1 MYIDEA
7 SFHLW
12 LKKTHTWT
20 RADRPVRILLGQNRC
35 NGVTVIGAI
44 STSLDHPVFKLEK
57 STNSE
62 AFKDFLVEL
71 RCALKNVDR
80 AHLVLDNHPAHKTL
94 VNKEMAR
101 QLNFELMFMPPYTPE
116 LNSIEALWSVIKR
129 DFK

>member
-1 MYIDEA
+1 MHDVHISTSTLRQFYKKHKVKYLRVSYQYYQALTRGPQQKYNFAVRLAQLRDRNEIVVYLDEA

-44 STSLDHPVFKLEK
+44 STSLNRPVFALEK

-62 AFKDFLVEL
+62 VFGKFLVEL
-71 RCALKNVDR
+71 R
-80 AHLVLDNHPAHKTL
+80 
-94 VNKEMAR
+94 
-101 QLNFELMFMPPYTPE
+101 
-116 LNSIEALWSVIKR
+116 
-129 DFK
+129 